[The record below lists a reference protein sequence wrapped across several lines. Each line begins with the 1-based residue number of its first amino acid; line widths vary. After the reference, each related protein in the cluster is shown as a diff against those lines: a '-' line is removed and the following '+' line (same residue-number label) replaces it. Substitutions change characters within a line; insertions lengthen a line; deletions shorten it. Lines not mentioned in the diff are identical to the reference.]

1 MVGQRYTQKRFYSW
15 SADIAYC
22 VGLMASDGWLSRDG
36 RHLSLT
42 SVDLEQLDNFC
53 KALGKDIKVATK
65 KSGAGTW
72 AYHVQFSDVAFYDFL
87 LEAGI
92 TPAKSHTIGKINIP
106 DEYYFSFL
114 RGVFDGDGC
123 IRGFM
128 DVRWRNSLMFYT
140 EFASA
145 SPVFLKFLQD
155 TNGRLAGTSNGAIH
169 HSRGADTLSYAK
181 KDSMK
186 LAVKMYYPQPLPSL
200 SRKRRKLFNF
210 ITRHQTAIIMR
221 NRARVVKSVNTSA

>member
-114 RGVFDGDGC
+114 RGVL
-123 IRGFM
+123 
-128 DVRWRNSLMFYT
+128 VV
-140 EFASA
+140 FADSWM
-145 SPVFLKFLQD
+145 SV
-155 TNGRLAGTSNGAIH
+155 GAIASCSILN
-169 HSRGADTLSYAK
+169 SRQPAQFSLNSCK
-181 KDSMK
+181 IPMVDSP
-186 LAVKMYYPQPLPSL
+186 APQMAPY
-200 SRKRRKLFNF
+200 
-210 ITRHQTAIIMR
+210 II
-221 NRARVVKSVNTSA
+221 VEVPIP